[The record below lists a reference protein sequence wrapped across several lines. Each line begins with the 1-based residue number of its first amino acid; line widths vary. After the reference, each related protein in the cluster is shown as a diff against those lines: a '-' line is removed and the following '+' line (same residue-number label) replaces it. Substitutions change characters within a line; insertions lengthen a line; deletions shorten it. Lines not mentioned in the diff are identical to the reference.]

1 MTRADGVR
9 ASVLVLSCLSLVLG
23 CSRQQTTGSDADL
36 RFTRTYGCGSFGE
49 IVARY
54 DNSGTDRSTV
64 RLTIDGASRDLVQ
77 VVAASGA
84 RYATEHGLTPD
95 HSLIW
100 WTSGP
105 EATLLEMPLDHTA
118 TLADARALAT
128 CRVGP

>member
-1 MTRADGVR
+1 MPDRSAILTF
-9 ASVLVLSCLSLVLG
+9 SCVLLILG
-23 CSRQQTTGSDADL
+23 CRQQPTEASGVEVP
-36 RFTRTYGCGSFGE
+36 FTRTYGCGSFGE

-54 DNSGTDRSTV
+54 DNSGTDRSKV
-64 RLTIDGASRDLVQ
+64 RLTIHGASRDLVR

-118 TLADARALAT
+118 TLADAHILAT
-128 CRVGP
+128 CRLAP

>member
-1 MTRADGVR
+1 MGFGADVP
-9 ASVLVLSCLSLVLG
+9 
-23 CSRQQTTGSDADL
+23 
-36 RFTRTYGCGSFGE
+36 FTRTYRCGSFGK

-54 DNSGTDRSTV
+54 DNSGADRATV
-64 RLTIDGASRDLVQ
+64 RLTVGGASRDLVQ

-84 RYATEHGLTPD
+84 RYATEHGLNPD

-118 TLADARALAT
+118 TLEDARILAT
-128 CRVGP
+128 CRLGP

>member
-1 MTRADGVR
+1 MTPGRSAILTF
-9 ASVLVLSCLSLVLG
+9 SCVLLILG
-23 CSRQQTTGSDADL
+23 CRQQLTEGPGADL

-49 IVARY
+49 VVARY

-64 RLTIDGASRDLVQ
+64 RLTVGGTSRDLVE

-100 WTSGP
+100 WASGP

-118 TLADARALAT
+118 TFADARTLAT
-128 CRVGP
+128 CRVVS